1 MALFIPLTHGE
12 YFEEEVER
20 KIEFAFGTGRGKL
33 SIVAK
38 SLGEYNKIGFKDKNP
53 QEVVR

>member
-1 MALFIPLTHGE
+1 MENMLR
-12 YFEEEVER
+12 R
-20 KIEFAFGTGRGKL
+20 KLKEKWNLAFGTRRGKL
-33 SIVAK
+33 SIAAN